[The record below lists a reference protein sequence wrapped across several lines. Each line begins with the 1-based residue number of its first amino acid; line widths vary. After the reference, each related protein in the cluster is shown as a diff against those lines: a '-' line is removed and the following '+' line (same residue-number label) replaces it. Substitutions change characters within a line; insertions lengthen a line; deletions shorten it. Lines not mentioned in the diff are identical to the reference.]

1 MSKKS
6 KIEAPKRPDPYAVD
20 KLAVIPAWLK
30 IGFLK
35 FWVYGAVYYFI
46 VFTLSGTLHFLDLWA
61 VQLGV
66 MILAIEYIGN
76 TLIVWMHTEAKPTL
90 KYLPHEINRKSVWS
104 LLATAL
110 YTTLLFVVVQLTLL
124 LWVDVWGLPTIGDLI
139 SESTADPITFSL
151 LFLALDTLWV
161 ASRNA
166 MKHLRK
172 KG

>member
-6 KIEAPKRPDPYAVD
+6 KIEENRRPDPYAVD
-20 KLAVIPAWLK
+20 KLAGIPAWIK
-30 IGFLK
+30 IGLLK

-46 VFTLSGTLHFLDLWA
+46 VFTLGGSLHFLDLWA

-76 TLIVWMHTEAKPTL
+76 TLIVWMHTDGKPT
-90 KYLPHEINRKSVWS
+90 KPYLPHEINRKSIWS

-110 YTTLLFVVVQLTLL
+110 YATLLFTVVQLILL
-124 LWVDVWGLPTIGDLI
+124 LWVDVWGLPTIGNLI

-151 LFLALDTLWV
+151 LFLGLDTLWIL
-161 ASRNA
+161 SRNA
-166 MKHLRK
+166 LKKIRK